1 MMIKITNLNK
11 YFNKGRQN
19 EIHVIN
25 NTSIEFPQTGL
36 IALTGPSGCG
46 KTTLLNVIGGLD
58 RFAKGEINFDGN
70 IIRKYKPNEWDVLR
84 NKYVGYIF
92 QNYNLLTDKTVYENV
107 EISLNMAGLYNKDK
121 VQERINYVLESVGMY
136 NYRRRNVQ
144 ALSGGQQQRVAI
156 ARAIA
161 KNPKVVLADEPTGN
175 LDANN
180 TFEIMSII
188 KKISQTCLV
197 ILVSHEKALVQFY
210 ADRIIEL
217 KDGLVVSDST
227 NEGNRTLEHVD
238 VRNIYL
244 RDLEKQETDLPVKLE
259 YYYDQK
265 KDEIP
270 NLKVI
275 YTNNTLYIKADAKAK
290 IKYVTDDS
298 EIRLLDQ
305 NYKKPETLDA
315 TQHLF
320 DLNQFG
326 EIISDFHRKSFIRFR
341 DTIKAGFQKVFRQ
354 RKLIG
359 KMFLLAYFVISA
371 LIAYNLA
378 TFTNISGVRDK
389 DFLTTAR
396 GLVAVP
402 INRDITLADVNDILA
417 LSSITSLN
425 FNTGQAGNLLLY
437 TDFYQGDVEVSDYWM
452 GGTEVNAY
460 PIKLSEAGTLNVVLG
475 HLPENNRQV
484 VIDEWVADELL
495 KNQTL
500 IDKGASAHRDFIGA
514 KVRVTSENDSLFAEI
529 VGIVRTESPIIVTT
543 DDNFTFINR
552 WTIMSNIAISKGVAT
567 GDYVIAEGR
576 DILARGEILASDETS
591 YSVGDNIA
599 VGYGLSGVIVGK
611 YHATDIRSLIVHNAD
626 YEEEVTRILF
636 QNYGSSIPNEWNA
649 SLYFH
654 TNDIDQAIDDIENLG
669 FSATDSYQ
677 NARAAYQVTL
687 NAEIAQKLRV
697 IIISLLASI
706 IYLVFT
712 MRSSMLGRIKEVG
725 IYRSIGATKRDVY
738 KIFVSEIISFT
749 TIGSMSGYVA
759 MTFIIIQFQKYNPMA
774 ASDFYFPLHIFIAG
788 IIGIYCLNV
797 VFGMLPVYGL
807 LRKTPSEINA
817 KYDI

>member
-1 MMIKITNLNK
+1 AL
-11 YFNKGRQN
+11 
-19 EIHVIN
+19 VAA
-25 NTSIEFPQTGL
+25 FPL
-36 IALTGPSGCG
+36 
-46 KTTLLNVIGGLD
+46 
-58 RFAKGEINFDGN
+58 
-70 IIRKYKPNEWDVLR
+70 
-84 NKYVGYIF
+84 
-92 QNYNLLTDKTVYENV
+92 
-107 EISLNMAGLYNKDK
+107 
-121 VQERINYVLESVGMY
+121 
-136 NYRRRNVQ
+136 
-144 ALSGGQQQRVAI
+144 QRVAI

-265 KDEIP
+265 KEEVP
-270 NLKVI
+270 NLKVV

-326 EIISDFHRKSFIRFR
+326 EIIADFQRKSFIRFR
-341 DTIKAGFQKVFRQ
+341 DTIKAGFQKVFRR

-359 KMFLLAYFVISA
+359 KMFLFAYFVISA

-402 INRDITLADVNDILA
+402 INRDITYADVNDILA

-425 FNTGQAGNLLLY
+425 FNFQQADTLLIY
-437 TDFYQGDVEVSDYWM
+437 TDFYQGDLENYWSS
-452 GGTEVNAY
+452 GTYMSAY
-460 PIKLSEAGTLNVVLG
+460 PIKLSEAGTLNVVVG
-475 HLPENNRQV
+475 QLPQNNRQV
-484 VIDEWVADELL
+484 VIDEWVADQLM
-495 KNQTL
+495 KNQSL
-500 IDKGASAHRDFIGA
+500 VDKGASSHRDLIGA
-514 KVRVTSENDSLFAEI
+514 RISATGDNALITAEI
-529 VGIVRTESPIIVTT
+529 VGIVRTQSPIIVMT
-543 DDNFTFINR
+543 DDNFTFVNR
-552 WTIMSNIAISKGVAT
+552 RTNITYMAIAQGVAS
-567 GDYVIAEGR
+567 GDYVIVEGR
-576 DILARGEILASDETS
+576 DILSRGEVLVSDDTS
-591 YSVGDNIA
+591 YTLGDSISIGLGVSVE
-599 VGYGLSGVIVGK
+599 IVGK
-611 YHATDIRSLIVHNAD
+611 YHSANIRSWIIENAD
-626 YEEEVTRILF
+626 YVEIATRMLI
-636 QNYGSSIPNEWNA
+636 QTYGSYSQGETNV
-649 SLYFH
+649 SLFFH
-654 TNDIDQAIDDIENLG
+654 TNDISQAIEDITDLG

-677 NARAAYQVTL
+677 NARAIYQVSL

-697 IIISLLASI
+697 ILISLLASI

-738 KIFVSEIISFT
+738 KIFVSEILSFT
-749 TIGSMSGYVA
+749 TIGSMTGYLA
-759 MTFIIIQFQKYNPMA
+759 MTFIIIQFQKYNPL
-774 ASDFYFPLHIFIAG
+774 SVSEFYFPLHIFIAG